1 MTTAFNE
8 TQMDR
13 YKPGYRRLR
22 VHAVDPHTA
31 KKMNRVVENELTL
44 KVPWEDDLA
53 PGPIGEYVE
62 VVDFDPESDCFYPPV
77 DLNSQ
82 IVLAQDGLPPSETDP
97 RFHQQTVYALVMTT
111 LSHFEQGLGR
121 TVLWSPHLGKEDGQP
136 EREFVQRLRVY
147 PHALRGPSA
156 YYSPSKKALLMGY
169 TTDSFTCL
177 SHGVIAHE
185 TIRAV
190 LDGLGRFVDPWN
202 SGSEELAVHEAIADT
217 ISLLQQFA
225 LPGFL
230 ASQLTFTSDLDRNER
245 LLEELAKQ
253 LAQPVGIQADLRRS
267 IGEPSAQKQSAEP
280 HIVKLQE
287 RAALLVAALFEVFL
301 SISRKRVARLLAV
314 AGIGVNE
321 QRELNRDLLEALST
335 DVARNASHLLRM
347 CIRAIDY
354 CPPVDLTFADFLR
367 AIITADTDLTN
378 EDESGYRVA
387 LINAFRRF
395 GIFPSTIGATFPVDL
410 MWKPAAVEISL
421 EELEIQSY
429 AVTDRQ
435 TEFAS
440 ERERCAML
448 FEQWQSLGLTAAA
461 ISAMGLALDKT
472 APRTIDR
479 TRDGLPRFSVD
490 SFRLAR
496 RTGLQGE
503 QLNDWVITLSQERRG
518 YFDPTVQTAQDEGQK
533 REPPDFIFRGGCT
546 LIVDAATWQVR
557 YCIAKSILSA
567 NRLARYRESL
577 VKRISVSTVFEE
589 ERKKE
594 HEEPL
599 LAIRGGLA
607 SFPY

>member
-1 MTTAFNE
+1 ME
-8 TQMDR
+8 R
-13 YKPGYRRLR
+13 YKPRHRRLR

-31 KKMNRVVENELTL
+31 KKMSRVVENELTL

-53 PGPIGEYVE
+53 PGPVGEYVE

-82 IVLAQDGLPPSETDP
+82 LVLAQDGLPPSETDP
-97 RFHQQTVYALVMTT
+97 RFHQQTIYALVMTT

-121 TVLWSPHLGKEDGQP
+121 TILWSPHLAKIEGQGQ
-136 EREFVQRLRVY
+136 REFVQRLRVY

-177 SHGVIAHE
+177 SHGIIAHE
-185 TIRAV
+185 TTHAV

-202 SGSEELAVHEAIADT
+202 SGSRELAVHEAIADV

-230 ASQLTFTSDLDRNER
+230 PSQLTFTSDLDKNEQ
-245 LLEELAKQ
+245 LLEQLAKQ

-267 IGEPSAQKQSAEP
+267 IGEPGAQKQSAEP

-301 SISRKRVARLLAV
+301 TISRKRVARLLAM
-314 AGIGVNE
+314 AGIGVGE
-321 QRELNRDLLEALST
+321 QRELNRDLLDAVST
-335 DVARNASHLLRM
+335 DVARSASHLLRM

-354 CPPVDLTFADFLR
+354 CPPVDLTFEDYLR
-367 AIITADTDLTN
+367 AIITADIDLTH
-378 EDESGYRVA
+378 EDERGYRLA
-387 LINAFRRF
+387 LVDAFRRF
-395 GIFPSTIGATFPVDL
+395 GICPSTIGATFPIDL
-410 MWKPAAVEISL
+410 VWKPAAVEISL
-421 EELEIQSY
+421 EELEIESDS
-429 AVTDRQ
+429 VMNRQ
-435 TEFAS
+435 TEFAR

-448 FEQWQSLGLTAAA
+448 FEEWQSLGLTTEA
-461 ISAMGLALDKT
+461 INEMGLALDKG

-479 TRDGLPRFSVD
+479 IREGLPRFSVD

-496 RTGLQGE
+496 RTGPRGE
-503 QLNDWVITLSQERRG
+503 QLNDWVITISQERRG
-518 YFDPTVQTAQDEGQK
+518 YFDPTVQTAQDKGQK
-533 REPPDFIFRGGCT
+533 REPPDFMFRGGCT
-546 LIVDAATWQVR
+546 LIVDAATWQAR

-567 NRLARYRESL
+567 DRLARYRESL
-577 VKRISVSTVFEE
+577 VKRISVSSVFEE